1 MDKVLQYR
9 SIIGKRRQHYPDFS
23 QDLRK
28 EGSKTAKMYIAKQSQ
43 QLKA

>member
-1 MDKVLQYR
+1 MIT
-9 SIIGKRRQHYPDFS
+9 IIILIMRIAAAQYPDFS